1 MLSII
6 FICISRIFFKGENV
20 APIPIE
26 ETIKKELP
34 CVSNAM
40 IVGDRKKFLSCL
52 LTVRVELD
60 TETMEPKDDLA
71 SASKG
76 KIF

>member
-1 MLSII
+1 MY
-6 FICISRIFFKGENV
+6 FTNFFKGENV

-52 LTVRVELD
+52 LTLRVELD

>member
-1 MLSII
+1 MH
-6 FICISRIFFKGENV
+6 FTNFFKGENV

-52 LTVRVELD
+52 LTLRVEVD